1 MIMKSEENVN
11 PTIFTIFGGAGDLTW
26 RKLVPALFSIS
37 HYRSMPSHLSI
48 IAVDRVDMTDN
59 QLRKRLRD
67 GVTKFSNHGV
77 VDDAE
82 WEQFARHIHYM
93 KGDFKSIET
102 YNNLKLQLRELE
114 KEWEGGVDKVYY
126 MATPPAMFGEIPKY
140 LGESEL
146 ANEKHR
152 SRIVV
157 EKPIGYDLDSAR
169 QLNKIFTDSFR
180 ESQIFRI
187 DHYLGKETVQNI
199 LAFRFANPLFEPL
212 WNRGYVDY
220 ITITVAEAL
229 GIGHR
234 GEYYDKSGALR
245 DMIQNHLMQLLCL
258 VAMEP
263 MVSFDADEIRNK
275 KADVLH
281 SVRPISH
288 DDVGKYVVRGQY
300 GSGQVCGQDVVG
312 YHKEMGVSPD
322 SQTETFVAMRLF
334 VDNWRWQDVPFYL
347 RTGKRLPQATS
358 EIVIHFRSVPHRS
371 FPKESSI
378 NWQSAGLKISINPSE
393 EITLRFQAKEPG
405 PKVLLRPVDMKFNY
419 RESFKGPHPE
429 AYETL
434 LWDLIVNDATQFM
447 RSDQVEAAWRI
458 LTPILEVWENNKPEI
473 FPNYTAGTWGPEAAD
488 RLIAQHGHRWMLPG
502 LR

>member
-1 MIMKSEENVN
+1 
-11 PTIFTIFGGAGDLTW
+11 
-26 RKLVPALFSIS
+26 
-37 HYRSMPSHLSI
+37 
-48 IAVDRVDMTDN
+48 
-59 QLRKRLRD
+59 
-67 GVTKFSNHGV
+67 
-77 VDDAE
+77 
-82 WEQFARHIHYM
+82 
-93 KGDFKSIET
+93 
-102 YNNLKLQLRELE
+102 
-114 KEWEGGVDKVYY
+114 
-126 MATPPAMFGEIPKY
+126 
-140 LGESEL
+140 
-146 ANEKHR
+146 
-152 SRIVV
+152 
-157 EKPIGYDLDSAR
+157 
-169 QLNKIFTDSFR
+169 
-180 ESQIFRI
+180 
-187 DHYLGKETVQNI
+187 
-199 LAFRFANPLFEPL
+199 
-212 WNRGYVDY
+212 VDY

-281 SVRPISH
+281 SVRPIAH
-288 DDVGKYVVRGQY
+288 DDVNKSVVRGQY
-300 GSGQVCGQDVVG
+300 GSGQVCGQDVVA
-312 YHKEMGVSPD
+312 YQKEMGVSSG
-322 SQTETFVAMRLF
+322 SQTETFVALKLF

-378 NWQSAGLKISINPSE
+378 NWQSAGIKISIQPDE
-393 EITLRFQAKEPG
+393 RITLRFQAKEPG
-405 PKVLLRPVDMKFNY
+405 PKVILRPVDMQFNY

-434 LWDLIVNDATQFM
+434 LWDLIQNDATQFM

-458 LTPILEVWENNKPEI
+458 LTPILEIWGNNKPGN
-473 FPNYTAGTWGPEAAD
+473 FPNYAAGTWGPETAD
-488 RLIAQHGHRWMLPG
+488 KLIGQQGHRWMLPD